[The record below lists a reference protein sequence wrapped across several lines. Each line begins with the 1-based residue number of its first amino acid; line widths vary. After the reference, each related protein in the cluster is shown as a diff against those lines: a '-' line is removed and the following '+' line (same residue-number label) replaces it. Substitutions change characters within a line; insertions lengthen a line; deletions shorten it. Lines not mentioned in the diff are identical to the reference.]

1 MTTKEKILK
10 LEQAL
15 IELKREVNKAEL
27 TKFTFQGKEYE
38 LSENLGEMTW
48 QEGKD
53 LCEEMG
59 GKLLPSWLLVAI
71 ATEPELKKLKDIFG
85 TGYLWSATENSET
98 NARNVN
104 FSDGY
109 TSGNNKTNSYSVR
122 CVFGL

>member
-27 TKFTFQGKEYE
+27 TKFTFQGKEYQ

-85 TGYLWSATENSET
+85 TGGFWSGTEYSET
-98 NARNVN
+98 FARLVN
-104 FSDGY
+104 FSG
-109 TSGNNKTNSYSVR
+109 GNTFGTNKAFSYSVR